1 MSPLSMGISF
11 RGLTKGAYQWAL
23 LMFIRIQDYIGP
35 ADPNFQNFEVRT
47 KFCLIRT
54 GVSFPSEGTLQTSTY
69 QVYDYIAEQWTSDCG
84 GGGSSNHRGSSALR

>member
-1 MSPLSMGISF
+1 MGISF

-47 KFCLIRT
+47 KFCPFARAFCSPLRVLFRRART
-54 GVSFPSEGTLQTSTY
+54 KFTIILRSNGRAIVVAVVRPTTEVLLPC
-69 QVYDYIAEQWTSDCG
+69 AEI
-84 GGGSSNHRGSSALR
+84 